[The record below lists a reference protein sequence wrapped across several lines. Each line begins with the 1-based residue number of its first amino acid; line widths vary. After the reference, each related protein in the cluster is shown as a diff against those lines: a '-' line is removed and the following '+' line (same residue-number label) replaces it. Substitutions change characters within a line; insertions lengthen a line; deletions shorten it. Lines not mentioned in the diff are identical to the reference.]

1 MKKILLIT
9 QGSQAIQLIRE
20 FYSLGIKPK
29 DLTVLT
35 LNETGRNIINYDFS
49 NLSFL
54 RFIQYYKINFEFI
67 SDLTFDDIL
76 NKHASLNDIVISF
89 SNPFIIKE
97 GVLNKSTFINFH
109 PGILP
114 NYRGSLSTVWSML
127 NNEDYVGGTWHYI
140 EKRVDTGN
148 ILSQH
153 KIPVTPTST
162 AFSLNHKIFSK
173 GISEIGNVLELVN
186 GEDKGIKQEG
196 KSRFYYNKFPSLT
209 KEDKWDDDLKSRVNY
224 FPPSFVD

>member
-1 MKKILLIT
+1 MSNIT
-9 QGSQAIQLIRE
+9 LKDD
-20 FYSLGIKPK
+20 YDSLAEALGMTSDKVSEK
-29 DLTVLT
+29 QS
-35 LNETGRNIINYDFS
+35 G
-49 NLSFL
+49 L
-54 RFIQYYKINFEFI
+54 RLPRLK
-67 SDLTFDDIL
+67 
-76 NKHASLNDIVISF
+76 
-89 SNPFIIKE
+89 IIKE